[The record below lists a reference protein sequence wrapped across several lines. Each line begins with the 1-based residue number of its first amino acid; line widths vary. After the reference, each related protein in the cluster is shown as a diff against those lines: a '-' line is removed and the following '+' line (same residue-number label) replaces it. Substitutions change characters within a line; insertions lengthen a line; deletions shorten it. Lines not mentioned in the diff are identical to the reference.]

1 MSPQCCKAD
10 LRHENPDR
18 RGCCPLPLSALS
30 NHRNYGCCGLDRA
43 VLLNYC
49 RRSPD
54 LRLPNFELCQR
65 LSASFAPSPKPSQ
78 NFALAIYLKLAA
90 RLVDALGANH
100 QSFPRQQKLESE
112 QRYKKKL
119 PTRLRF

>member
-10 LRHENPDR
+10 LPHENR
-18 RGCCPLPLSALS
+18 SQRGSCPLPLSALS
-30 NHRNYGCCGLDRA
+30 NHRNYGCSRLDRT
-43 VLLNYC
+43 VLLSHC

-54 LRLPNFELCQR
+54 LRFPNFELGQR
-65 LSASFAPSPKPSQ
+65 LSASFAPSPKPLQ
-78 NFALAIYLKLAA
+78 NLAPAIYLKLAA